1 MSTPQRFRGKTAEEA
16 RSSASLAL
24 GGEPVIVATRKV
36 KKPGLVGLLGLS
48 EFEVSAQPKAAPVP
62 EVRARP
68 FGARLYE
75 TASQGTNVTPELP
88 SEIRSDLRMLRSA
101 VARTESTLPRIV
113 AELSRLRDALP
124 DDKGAKAPAR
134 GKAAVLA
141 FLAERGLGGALQA
154 QVARS
159 MSAPSK
165 REQDSR
171 TMGERYCEAIAPL
184 IRVSGFPLPV
194 ARPTVIVLLGRT
206 GVGKTT
212 TAAKLAARAV
222 FDHEQTVTLVSADAQ
237 RVGAVEQLA
246 KFAKLIGVQFATA
259 RDARELAGVLG
270 RATTDI
276 VIVDTSGTTGAGGLP
291 NFAELA
297 HAREVVPLLCTPA
310 GVAAADVAALG
321 RVFSGCSLAGLV
333 VTKLDE
339 TVAPS
344 ALLHAPFSLELPIV
358 ALTSGPRVPEDI
370 TPATQSG
377 VLAVLG
383 AAVPSIANGSAS
395 S

>member
-36 KKPGLVGLLGLS
+36 KKPGIVGLFGVS
-48 EFEVSAQPKAAPVP
+48 EFEVSAQPKAAAVP
-62 EVRARP
+62 DVRARP

-75 TASQGTNVTPELP
+75 TASQGGNGSQDFP

-113 AELSRLRDALP
+113 AELSRLRDVLP
-124 DDKGAKAPAR
+124 EDKGTKAPVR

-159 MSAPSK
+159 MSVTCK
-165 REQDSR
+165 KEQESR
-171 TMGERYCEAIAPL
+171 ALGERYCEAISPL
-184 IRVSGFPLPV
+184 VRVSSFPLPA

-222 FDHEQTVTLVSADAQ
+222 FDHDQTVTLVSADAQ

-246 KFAKLIGVQFATA
+246 KFAKLMGVQFATA
-259 RDARELAGVLG
+259 RDATELSSVVG
-270 RATTDI
+270 RATTDV
-276 VIVDTSGTTGAGGLP
+276 VIVDTSGTAGAGGLP
-291 NFAELA
+291 NLTELGSP
-297 HAREVVPLLCTPA
+297 REIVPLLCIPA

-321 RVFSGCSLAGLV
+321 RVFSGCALAGLI

-339 TVAPS
+339 TLVPS
-344 ALLHAPFSLELPIV
+344 VLLHAPFGLDLPIV

-370 TPATQSG
+370 APATKSA
-377 VLAVLG
+377 VLAALG
-383 AAVPSIANGSAS
+383 AAIPSTVNGSVS
-395 S
+395 